1 MEKKIQS
8 FPWKNWRKE
17 FQIASKIG
25 LSLIE
30 WTIDRNKFFLN
41 PINLKKGRDE
51 INYLKK
57 NNHLKNL
64 EESYIKILTCFSP
77 IIPHF
82 SSECLEDLKYNDNLS
97 WPKYDNA
104 LLDKE
109 KINVVIQING
119 RKTISLFFLNFINIY

>member
-1 MEKKIQS
+1 MQGRLVAPEEKKIQS

-17 FQIASKIG
+17 FQIANKIG

-57 NNHLKNL
+57 KYNIKIDYLELRNTKNL
-64 EESYIKILTCFSP
+64 QLTNRIKNAKIFVAYYINKVRLI
-77 IIPHF
+77 
-82 SSECLEDLKYNDNLS
+82 DN
-97 WPKYDNA
+97 Y
-104 LLDKE
+104 
-109 KINVVIQING
+109 
-119 RKTISLFFLNFINIY
+119 